1 MNYEI
6 LSEKQIDIIK
16 RVELMFEN
24 AAQMETWFS
33 LPNKLFRGK
42 APMDLLL
49 AGNFDYFERLLNKE
63 PLDYIL

>member
-1 MNYEI
+1 
-6 LSEKQIDIIK
+6 
-16 RVELMFEN
+16 MFEN

-63 PLDYIL
+63 PLDYVL